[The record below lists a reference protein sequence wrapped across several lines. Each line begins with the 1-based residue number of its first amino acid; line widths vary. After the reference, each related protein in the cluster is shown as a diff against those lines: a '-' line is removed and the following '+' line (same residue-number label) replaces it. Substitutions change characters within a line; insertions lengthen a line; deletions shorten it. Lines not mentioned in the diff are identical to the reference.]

1 MTLTGQQSFGNTLA
15 LNTDIRL
22 DVVIKD
28 LCIDEPDY
36 QNRFYVDAIPV
47 QAGWQQS
54 LAIWLQAMLGP
65 YCSNSHILVNEALK
79 AENLRFDS
87 ILKPLT
93 DGDVSI
99 GSKATLKVRLELK
112 DLQTVKD
119 GEVKAVRYQLVA
131 CDQYLEPTI
140 QTNKIEDFIVSG
152 RFDR

>member
-1 MTLTGQQSFGNTLA
+1 MKYFQILF
-15 LNTDIRL
+15 
-22 DVVIKD
+22 
-28 LCIDEPDY
+28 DY

-65 YCSNSHILVNEALK
+65 YCSNSHILVQEALK
-79 AENLRFDS
+79 AEHLRFDT

-93 DGDVSI
+93 GGEVSI
-99 GSKATLKVRLELK
+99 GTKATLKVRLEIK

-131 CDQYLEPTI
+131 CDQHWEPTS
-140 QTNKIEDFIVSG
+140 QTNKTEGLVIPGS
-152 RFDR
+152 